1 VSLPESLAGDL
12 GELDLPRLAA
22 LARSAAGLASRD
34 DLGSVLTALA
44 GELGKLDDVAG
55 AQVVI
60 AEGNDSLQL
69 MGSAGFAADPEFF
82 GLLAA
87 CRERG
92 ADLATF
98 RALSAD
104 AQIVIPGRR
113 AQMLASDAWSP
124 LHAYLREVDWS
135 DFVATPFPLHSSGT
149 GVINCYMSAGVS
161 VTVDT
166 AAFFRSMGALAG
178 LAIDY
183 HDLMRRDRE
192 RVRRE
197 ERVRLAR
204 DLHDS
209 VLQRMFAL
217 SMQSKA
223 LERAAERLGASGSEL
238 AAEAGTFYDTSQ
250 SARAELRAIV
260 ESERTAP
267 VGETGL
273 ADALDRFARQ
283 WRSAELQIEITA
295 DVRVDRREAAFLEDV
310 YFIVTEAVFNAVRH
324 AHATRISASV
334 VEQKGVS
341 CVVSDDGGGF
351 DPARPGSGFGL
362 TSISQRASRWG
373 GSVTLSSGS
382 HGSRVHIAFPEPR
395 RPNVDGS
402 NP

>member
-1 VSLPESLAGDL
+1 MSLPESLADDL
-12 GELDLPRLAA
+12 GEMDFARMAA

-34 DLGSVLTALA
+34 DLGSVLAALA
-44 GELGKLDDVAG
+44 GELGNLEDVAG

-98 RALSAD
+98 RALAD
-104 AQIVIPGRR
+104 GTQIVIPGRR

-124 LHAYLREVDWS
+124 LHAYLREVEWS
-135 DFVATPFPLHSSGT
+135 DFVATPFPLNGAGT
-149 GVINCYMSAGVS
+149 GVINCYMAAGAA
-161 VTVDT
+161 VTPDAIT
-166 AAFFRSMGALAG
+166 FFRSMGALAG

-197 ERVRLAR
+197 ERDRLAR

-223 LERAAERLGASGSEL
+223 LERAADRMGDTGAEL
-238 AAEAGTFYDTSQ
+238 AAEARTFYETSQ

-260 ESERTAP
+260 ESERTTS

-273 ADALDRFARQ
+273 LDALEQFARQ
-283 WRSAELQIEITA
+283 WRSDALQIEITA
-295 DVRVDRREAAFLEDV
+295 DARTDSRDPAFLEDV

-324 AHATRISASV
+324 ARPTRVSASI
-334 VEQKGVS
+334 VEQKGVT
-341 CVVSDDGGGF
+341 CVVRDDGTGF
-351 DPARPGSGFGL
+351 DADRPNAGFGL
-362 TSISQRASRWG
+362 RSITQRASHWA
-373 GSVTLSSGS
+373 GSVVLSSGR
-382 HGSRVHIAFPEPR
+382 HGSRIEVAFPDADR
-395 RPNVDGS
+395 RPSDG
-402 NP
+402 PRT